1 MHILWFNDGEEV
13 QGMNWRLSPR
23 EKRKYE
29 AAKRLGLTIQLVQNG
44 WAGLSAKDTGRI
56 GAALRRE
63 KQE

>member
-1 MHILWFNDGEEV
+1 MDWWLT
-13 QGMNWRLSPR
+13 PR

-29 AAKRLGLTIQLVQNG
+29 AAKRLGLTLQLVQNG

-56 GAALRRE
+56 GAALRRPEE